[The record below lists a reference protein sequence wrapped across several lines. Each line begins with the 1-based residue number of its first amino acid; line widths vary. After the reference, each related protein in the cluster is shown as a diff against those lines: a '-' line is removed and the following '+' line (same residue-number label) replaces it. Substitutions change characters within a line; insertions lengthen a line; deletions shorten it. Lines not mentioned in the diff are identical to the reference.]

1 MEKEEFFV
9 LATKYLSK
17 EASAHEIERLH
28 TFLGQKKYSTLFK
41 TVSDQWEKAGGTETV
56 PAGTLERGLNLL
68 NAKLRRYHPSFQWEK
83 EAQPNKVFMYHPVFI
98 RIAAAFAVLL
108 ILATGTI
115 FLIDVLKQRSDVIAW
130 NEKKTVMGE
139 KSIVTLLDGTRITL
153 DADSKLKYPARFG
166 EESREVSLEGEAY
179 FEVTHDDA
187 KPFIVRSGGVTTTD
201 LGTKFNIN
209 AFPDEEN
216 IIVSLEEGKVEVSTS
231 GSRKMKEEIILTTAQ
246 QLTYNKDKGTN
257 KIEQFDLQKAVGW
270 KDNILVFDNEPL
282 SKILL
287 PLERY
292 FGVKFELAD
301 QSLANRTVKAN
312 FRNES
317 FWTVVKVIEK
327 ATGLSYK
334 TNKENNELKKI
345 VFYLDK

>member
-1 MEKEEFFV
+1 
-9 LATKYLSK
+9 
-17 EASAHEIERLH
+17 
-28 TFLGQKKYSTLFK
+28 
-41 TVSDQWEKAGGTETV
+41 
-56 PAGTLERGLNLL
+56 
-68 NAKLRRYHPSFQWEK
+68 
-83 EAQPNKVFMYHPVFI
+83 
-98 RIAAAFAVLL
+98 
-108 ILATGTI
+108 
-115 FLIDVLKQRSDVIAW
+115 
-130 NEKKTVMGE
+130 
-139 KSIVTLLDGTRITL
+139 
-153 DADSKLKYPARFG
+153 
-166 EESREVSLEGEAY
+166 
-179 FEVTHDDA
+179 
-187 KPFIVRSGGVTTTD
+187 VTTTD